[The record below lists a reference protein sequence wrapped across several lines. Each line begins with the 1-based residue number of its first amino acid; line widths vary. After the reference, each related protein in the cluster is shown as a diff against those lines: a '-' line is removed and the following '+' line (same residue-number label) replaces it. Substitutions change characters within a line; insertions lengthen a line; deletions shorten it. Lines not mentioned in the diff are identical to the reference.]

1 MSHVIAMLLAIT
13 VGALLPIQVAMN
25 MKLRESFRDPVL
37 TALPNFLIGTALL
50 VGYMLLMRSKL
61 PSAAALAQVPLWAW
75 LGGVIGASYVIGSL
89 SLGPKIGAT
98 LLLAL
103 ILAGQMAMSLFV
115 DHLGMFGFPHHPI
128 NLPRLAGVLLLVTGV
143 LLIVRN

>member
-37 TALPNFLIGTALL
+37 AALPNFLVGTVLIA
-50 VGYMLLMRSKL
+50 GYMLFMRSKL

-75 LGGVIGASYVIGSL
+75 LGGLIGAAYVIGSL
-89 SLGPKIGAT
+89 HLGPKIGAT

-103 ILAGQMAMSLFV
+103 ILAGQMAMSLLV
-115 DHLGMFGFPHHPI
+115 DHFGLLGFPQHPV
-128 NLPRLAGVLLLVTGV
+128 NLARLAGVVLLVAGA
-143 LLIVRN
+143 LLIVNS